1 MRVSFVARCS
11 PPKPMSS
18 RCVLPLSGSRVNQL
32 TADESARQEVS
43 VSVLQFERVVKRYAD
58 VEEVVCAVD
67 RVSVSIEAGEMLALY
82 GPSGSGKTTLLL
94 LAAALLNPDE
104 GRVLFA
110 GKDLASMSGSE
121 IADYQRRDIGF
132 IYQSF
137 HLMSGV
143 PATENAAVKLL
154 ADGVSLRDA
163 RSAATSWLERI
174 GLGHRLEH
182 VPERLSGGERQR
194 VAIARALVNN
204 PRLILAD
211 EPTGSLDTRR
221 GLEILRL
228 LADIAHEQRAA
239 VLLVT
244 HDPQAAMIAD
254 RVYGLRD
261 GELLEGESAAE
272 LGDTPALS
280 TRLARGIG

>member
-1 MRVSFVARCS
+1 MSFRC
-11 PPKPMSS
+11 PPPF
-18 RCVLPLSGSRVNQL
+18 CGSRLNPTL
-32 TADESARQEVS
+32 TPDDSARPVSS
-43 VSVLQFERVVKRYAD
+43 VSVLRFEGVVKQYAD
-58 VEEVVCAVD
+58 VDEVVRAVD
-67 RVSVSIEAGEMLALY
+67 HVSVGIEPGEMLALY

-104 GRVLFA
+104 GTVVFA
-110 GKDLASMSGSE
+110 GRDLASMSGKE

-143 PATENAAVKLL
+143 PAIENAAVKLL

-163 RSAATSWLERI
+163 RSAATSWLERV

-182 VPERLSGGERQR
+182 APERLSGGERQR
-194 VAIARALVNN
+194 VAIARALVNE

-211 EPTGSLDTRR
+211 EPTGSLDSRR
-221 GLEILRL
+221 GAEILCL
-228 LADIAHEQRAA
+228 LNEIAREQQAA

-244 HDPQAAMIAD
+244 HDPQAAAIAD
-254 RVYGLRD
+254 RVCGLRD
-261 GELLEGESAAE
+261 GKLLQGESATE
-272 LGDTPALS
+272 LSQAPLLSPPA
-280 TRLARGIG
+280 RLARGG